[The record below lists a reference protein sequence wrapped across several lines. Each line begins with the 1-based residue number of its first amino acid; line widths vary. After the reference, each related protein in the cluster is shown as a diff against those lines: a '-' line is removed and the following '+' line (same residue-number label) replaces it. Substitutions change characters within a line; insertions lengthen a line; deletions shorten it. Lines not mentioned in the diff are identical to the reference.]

1 MSLLFISEI
10 VFILKIVLNLETFND
25 FFSIKPKGIWFISI
39 FLISGIIMVSNI
51 IFNKKLY

>member
-51 IFNKKLY
+51 IL